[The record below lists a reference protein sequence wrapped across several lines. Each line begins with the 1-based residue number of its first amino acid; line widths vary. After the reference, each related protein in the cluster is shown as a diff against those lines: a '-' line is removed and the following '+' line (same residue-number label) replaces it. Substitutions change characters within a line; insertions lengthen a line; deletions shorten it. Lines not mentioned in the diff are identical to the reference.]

1 MSDMTIPSTTNT
13 AFSQVSSKG
22 GSAASSMLNMN
33 AFLTMFT
40 TQLKYQDPTN
50 PMESYELAAQLAQ
63 FSSVER
69 LTSIEKSMSEM
80 QSYLSALNN
89 AQMIQAVGR
98 EITGASNIIQV
109 TGDQIT
115 RSGFQIGVGAGEAV
129 ARIRTQTGEV
139 VRTIVLGELAA
150 GRHKLEWD
158 GKNDAGQKVA
168 PGLYAFEI
176 LAYAKDGR
184 PIDVDTSVSGI
195 AYAFRMVE
203 GAPFLILDGDNGLLM
218 PTSSI
223 KQVNNPSA

>member
-1 MSDMTIPSTTNT
+1 MSDMTIPPSTSS
-13 AFSQVSSKG
+13 AFSQGSQKG
-22 GSAASSMLNMN
+22 GSAATSMLNMN

-63 FSSVER
+63 FSSVEK

-89 AQMIQAVGR
+89 AQMIQAVGK

-115 RSGFQIGVGAGEAV
+115 RSGFQLGVSASESV
-129 ARIRTQTGEV
+129 ARIRSQTGEV
-139 VRTIVLGELAA
+139 VRTITMGELAA

-176 LAYAKDGR
+176 LALGSDGR
-184 PIDVDTSVSGI
+184 ALDVDMSVSGT
-195 AYAFRMVE
+195 AFAFRMVD
-203 GAPFLILDGDNGLLM
+203 GVPFLVLDGENGLLI
-218 PTSSI
+218 PTSSV

>member
-1 MSDMTIPSTTNT
+1 MSDMTIPSSTSS
-13 AFSQVSSKG
+13 AFSQVSQKG
-22 GSAASSMLNMN
+22 GSPATSMLNMN

-50 PMESYELAAQLAQ
+50 PMQSYELAAQLAQ
-63 FSSVER
+63 FSSVEK

-109 TGDQIT
+109 TDDQIT
-115 RSGFQIGVGAGEAV
+115 RSGFQLGARASEAA
-129 ARIRTQTGEV
+129 ARIRTHTGEV
-139 VRTIVLGELAA
+139 VRTIAMGELAA

-176 LAYAKDGR
+176 LAVGSDGKAL
-184 PIDVDTSVSGI
+184 DVDMSVSGT
-195 AYAFRMVE
+195 AYAFRMIDGV
-203 GAPFLILDGDNGLLM
+203 PFLVLDGENGLLI
-218 PTSSI
+218 PTSSV

>member
-1 MSDMTIPSTTNT
+1 MSDMTVSSPTNS
-13 AFSQVSSKG
+13 AFPQVSQKG
-22 GSAASSMLNMN
+22 DSAATSLLNMN

-40 TQLKYQDPTN
+40 TQLKYQDPTS

-63 FSSVER
+63 FSSVEK

-89 AQMIQAVGR
+89 AQMIQAVGK
-98 EITGASNIIQV
+98 EISGASNIIQV

-115 RSGFQIGVGAGEAV
+115 RAGFQLGGPAIDAV
-129 ARIRTQTGEV
+129 ARVRTQTGEV
-139 VRTIVLGELAA
+139 VRTIPLGELAA

-158 GKNDAGQKVA
+158 GRNDADQKVA

-176 LAYAKDGR
+176 LALGSDGR
-184 PIDVDTSVSGI
+184 ALNVDTSVSGT

-203 GAPFLILDGDNGLLM
+203 GMPFLVLDSENGLLI
-218 PTSSI
+218 PTSSV
-223 KQVNNPSA
+223 KQVNNPST